1 MRRLFEDVLYISAHV
16 CGTMQDVRG
25 LGQNTQQ
32 ACNQYLCMTAIQDA
46 RRGKEK
52 EEDGW
57 LVQGWAGILL
67 RTYILQHLVTLIDD
81 EMADGLQI
89 ERPLLCQLQ
98 S

>member
-1 MRRLFEDVLYISAHV
+1 
-16 CGTMQDVRG
+16 
-25 LGQNTQQ
+25 
-32 ACNQYLCMTAIQDA
+32 MTAIQDA
-46 RRGKEK
+46 RRGEEKE

-57 LVQGWAGILL
+57 LVQGWAGVYLL
-67 RTYILQHLVTLIDD
+67 TYILQHLVTLIDD